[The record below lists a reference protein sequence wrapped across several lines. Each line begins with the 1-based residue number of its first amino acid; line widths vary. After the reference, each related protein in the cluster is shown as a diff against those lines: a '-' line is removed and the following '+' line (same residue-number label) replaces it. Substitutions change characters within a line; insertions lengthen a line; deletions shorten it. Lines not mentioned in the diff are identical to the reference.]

1 MKSVTLDASRCMSQ
15 FIQKQLQRVSS
26 LPTDQIQ
33 LCAGSHVFGVVLYN
47 TRTLDKRQR
56 GLFAH
61 TNDVVGSQIKAPS
74 VMCFF
79 FWCSIPFF
87 LLQTEEQISA
97 EKHYVWVY
105 RLILGLHSE
114 YTSESCSFSSVTPVE
129 VILLPLDHRVVKF
142 QSLFWSA
149 VSAA

>member
-1 MKSVTLDASRCMSQ
+1 MKSVTLDASRYMSQ
-15 FIQKQLQRVSS
+15 FIQKQLQRVSL

-47 TRTLDKRQR
+47 MRTLDKTQQ

-61 TNDVVGSQIKAPS
+61 TNDVVSSQIKAPS
-74 VMCFF
+74 VMTLCLGVFL
-79 FWCSIPFF
+79 CSSPFF

-97 EKHYVWVY
+97 KKHYVWVY

-114 YTSESCSFSSVTPVE
+114 CTCRAVLSARSLWLKLFSCLWTTE
-129 VILLPLDHRVVKF
+129 
-142 QSLFWSA
+142 
-149 VSAA
+149 

>member
-1 MKSVTLDASRCMSQ
+1 MPLVVSHSSFRNNCSVFLLFPQTRYSFVRAAMYL
-15 FIQKQLQRVSS
+15 
-26 LPTDQIQ
+26 
-33 LCAGSHVFGVVLYN
+33 GSFCT
-47 TRTLDKRQR
+47 TRELLTKDSR

-61 TNDVVGSQIKAPS
+61 TNDVVGSQIKAQS
-74 VMCFF
+74 VMCFFFFF

-114 YTSESCSFSSVTPVE
+114 CTSESCSFSSVTPVE

>member
-1 MKSVTLDASRCMSQ
+1 MPLVVCHSSFRNNCSVFLLFPQTRYSFVRAAMYL
-15 FIQKQLQRVSS
+15 
-26 LPTDQIQ
+26 
-33 LCAGSHVFGVVLYN
+33 GSFCT
-47 TRTLDKRQR
+47 TRELLTKDSG

-61 TNDVVGSQIKAPS
+61 TNDVVGSQINY
-74 VMCFF
+74 FF